1 MHGRKK
7 KLKKPKKQN
16 IKKPFIPEEN
26 KEKIKDIIFRDIWTF
41 FEKEE
46 EKKERKKLN
55 KLEIK
60 RA

>member
-1 MHGRKK
+1 MHGRGK
-7 KLKKPKKQN
+7 KLKKPNKQN

-26 KEKIKDIIFRDIWTF
+26 KEKIKDIIFRDILTF

-46 EKKERKKLN
+46 QKEERKKLK
-55 KLEIK
+55 KLERK

>member
-1 MHGRKK
+1 MHGRGKR
-7 KLKKPKKQN
+7 LKKPNKKK
-16 IKKPFIPEEN
+16 IKKHFIPEEN

-46 EKKERKKLN
+46 EKEERKKLK
-55 KLEIK
+55 KLERK

>member
-1 MHGRKK
+1 MHGRGK
-7 KLKKPKKQN
+7 KLKKPNKQN

-26 KEKIKDIIFRDIWTF
+26 KEKIKDIIFRDILTF

-46 EKKERKKLN
+46 EQEERKKLK
-55 KLEIK
+55 KLERK

>member
-1 MHGRKK
+1 MHGRGK
-7 KLKKPKKQN
+7 KLKKPNKKN
-16 IKKPFIPEEN
+16 IKNNFIPDEN

-46 EKKERKKLN
+46 EKEERKKLK
-55 KLEIK
+55 KLERK

>member
-1 MHGRKK
+1 MHGRGK
-7 KLKKPKKQN
+7 KLKKPNKQN

-26 KEKIKDIIFRDIWTF
+26 KEKIKDIIFRDILTF

-46 EKKERKKLN
+46 EKEERKKLK
-55 KLEIK
+55 KLERT

>member
-1 MHGRKK
+1 MHGRGK
-7 KLKKPKKQN
+7 KLKKPNKQN

-26 KEKIKDIIFRDIWTF
+26 KEKIEDIIFRDILTF

-46 EKKERKKLN
+46 EKEERKKLK
-55 KLEIK
+55 KLERK